1 MKKPGVPANEAERL
15 NKLRQYEI
23 LDTPPEL
30 AFDDLTALAAHIA
43 DVPIALV
50 SLVDADR
57 QWFKSRYGLEA
68 PQTPRDVSFCGHV
81 VQSGVPLLVHD
92 AQTDER
98 FGDNPLVTG
107 EPHVRFYAGVPLRTW
122 DGYVLGTLCT
132 IDHQPR
138 ELTAKQRELLGMLA
152 QQVVDQLELR
162 RQTLQL
168 RARQAILQTD
178 LRETSDV
185 ASRLQSILA
194 SANVSI
200 IETTPDGTIREF
212 NAAAERMLGY
222 TPREVV
228 GKSTPALIHDAAEV
242 RARAQEL
249 TAELGVPVEPGFDAF
264 VAKAR
269 SAGADERE
277 WTYVRKDGS
286 RFPVHLSITPRRDA
300 RGEVIGYMGIA
311 SDISDRKR
319 VERLQSEFV
328 STVSHE
334 LRTPLTS
341 IRGALGL
348 VAGGVTGALPGT
360 AKEYI
365 EIALSNT
372 DRLMRLTND
381 ILDIE
386 KIQSGRMD
394 FRLRATDLGEVVKS
408 AVTANVAFA
417 SAHRVRLLVSPE
429 LPAGEVLV
437 DPDRLTQVLTNLI
450 SNATKFSPAEAAVEL
465 SVRRLDERFRVSVR
479 DHGPGISE
487 EFRSRIFQRFA
498 QADTSSTRS
507 KGGTGLGLS
516 ISKAIVEKLHGEIG
530 FEPAP
535 GGGTVFFFELPYL
548 PPVVDAAP
556 GPPNAAAVLVC
567 EEDPELLGNRRARAE
582 RT

>member
-1 MKKPGVPANEAERL
+1 MKKPGVPANEVERL

-50 SLVDADR
+50 SLMDADR

-81 VQSGVPLLVHD
+81 VASGVSLLVHD
-92 AQTDER
+92 AHADER
-98 FGDNPLVTG
+98 FADNPLVTG

-138 ELTAKQRELLGMLA
+138 ELTAKQRELLGTLA

-162 RQTLQL
+162 RQTLAL

-222 TPREVV
+222 TAREVV

-242 RARAQEL
+242 HARAQEL
-249 TAELGVPVEPGFDAF
+249 TAELGVPIEPGFDAF

-286 RFPVHLSITPRRDA
+286 RFPVHLSITPRRDR

-348 VAGGVTGALPGT
+348 VAGGVTGELPGA

-372 DRLMRLTND
+372 DRLMRLIND

-386 KIQSGRMD
+386 KIQSGSMD
-394 FRLRATDLGEVVKS
+394 FRSRATDLGDVVKG
-408 AVTANVAFA
+408 AVTANAAFA

-465 SVRRLDERFRVSVR
+465 SVHRLDERFRVSVR

-556 GPPNAAAVLVC
+556 GSAHAAAVLVC